1 MSDIPREK
9 VEKAI
14 EEINNIDTEGSLQSS
29 DGINI
34 YGIKPKTVNLFK
46 SECVKILN
54 KLLEDE

>member
-14 EEINNIDTEGSLQSS
+14 KEIDNIGTEELLQSS
-29 DGINI
+29 DGMSI
-34 YGIKPKTVNLFK
+34 YGIKPKTAESFK
-46 SECVKILN
+46 SECMKILN